1 MDHVCVGQ
9 TLTDLETPPEAHNH
23 VEATAERFVAAELA
37 RTRTDGRG
45 EQESEEAERQRIERL
60 GRERPAKLTSFGAEI
75 LFCYSVIA
83 SQFMAVSCAG
93 RLIEVHAKY

>member
-1 MDHVCVGQ
+1 MEHVCVGQ
-9 TLTDLETPPEAHNH
+9 TLTDLGTPPEAHTH
-23 VEATAERFVAAELA
+23 VEATAERLVAAELA
-37 RTRTDGRG
+37 RTDGRG
-45 EQESEEAERQRIERL
+45 EQESEEAEQQRIERL

-83 SQFMAVSCAG
+83 SQFIAVSCSG